1 MADKKSKDS
10 KAAKAAAEDVVY
22 VPEAETPVVFV
33 PANDPTKLNTLS
45 VVSLATAVTGFG
57 AVAGVITGHVSLAQ
71 IRRSGEKGR
80 ALAIAGLI
88 TGYVGIAGFA
98 LMSALA
104 VGGHWAQ
111 RGFDGP
117 RNGFSHSQIGNG
129 QIGNGP
135 MGGQFGGR
143 GQDDD
148 GFGMMGGNTL
158 VVPNSGDNGIS
169 QGGQLPGPDQM
180 GGQFGGKI
188 TIDSNGNATITL
200 PDGTTKTLPGGPGMM
215 GGKGF
220 DRGFTGQGGNG
231 QPAPTPLDPNAQ
243 SN

>member
-45 VVSLATAVTGFG
+45 VVSIATAATGFG

-80 ALAIAGLI
+80 GLAIAGLI

-98 LMSALA
+98 LMSAVAL
-104 VGGHWAQ
+104 GGHWAE

-117 RNGFSHSQIGNG
+117 RNGFSNG
-129 QIGNGP
+129 QIGSGP

-148 GFGMMGGNTL
+148 GFGMMGGNTM
-158 VVPNSGDNGIS
+158 VVPNSGDSGIS
-169 QGGQLPGPDQM
+169 QGGQLPGPDQ
-180 GGQFGGKI
+180 FGGKV

-200 PDGTTKTLPGGPGMM
+200 PDGTTKTLTGGPGMM

-220 DRGFTGQGGNG
+220 GHGFDQGFSGKTGDIQL
-231 QPAPTPLDPNAQ
+231 QPAPLDPSTQTN
-243 SN
+243 